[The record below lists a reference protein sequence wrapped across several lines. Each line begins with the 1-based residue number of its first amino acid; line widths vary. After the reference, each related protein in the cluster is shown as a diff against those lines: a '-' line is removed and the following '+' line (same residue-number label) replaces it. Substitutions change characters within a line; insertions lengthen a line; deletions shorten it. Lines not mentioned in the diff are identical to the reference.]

1 MPETGEMLMGDR
13 EKGETSQGNSANA
26 TKGQLVKRPTTT
38 ARSQR
43 ERDLLKKGRE
53 YFAQDPARRDPVG
66 NRYDIEA
73 KNTGQKSQVTDQL
86 KEAAQQ
92 VNALG
97 TSAPGMVAAFASKAL
112 TGADAVNA
120 TRNAFIGVSA
130 AATQNERATNKER
143 NDATEKHMQHY
154 AFTKRGMHSD
164 FDEYRELEA
173 EPSVD
178 VDEEKKKKKFL
189 GRARWHGA
197 KNTLISGI
205 KAAAY
210 AKASGKRELLA
221 PEIDTVAS
229 ERGPE
234 DEGKT
239 AKELVEK
246 GNFVSDLGRKA
257 RPTVRQLAAIFE
269 SRDLRGAADL
279 RLGYGQKLNPQRQE
293 KLDQGNDR
301 LAELDAKK
309 FYNKDISEVGIRTP
323 QDDAKRYHKAE
334 VKKLQDEAENRK
346 KERPHSE
353 GKGILSAVFGTK
365 KPIFTADEQQR
376 HAGAQKG
383 FNDATASAQRA
394 RGNFLLGQKS
404 ALKKL
409 RQEHKAPNVNKNSK
423 PYIRW
428 LQRQPK
434 EVRAQHDEYE
444 KNILES
450 SRPATPE
457 SLKQYMGNRDDA
469 EAARSHWSTKENLES
484 IRDTNL
490 SLDEKRKL
498 DFHNAQ
504 LEEIKRTKKTGLDS
518 RDRMEHQ
525 NLVEQP
531 QRLAE
536 QQKKENTAFKV
547 AGDRKVTNGML
558 TTIDSH
564 SNPADFEST
573 TKEKIAKSMHG
584 AAETL
589 YEASMIGGGKAK
601 DTQALAD
608 ADRLPEAQAAAASAM
623 ARETLSGISNVAPGL
638 GHGVG
643 AAWSAAT
650 GTTKAIGAA
659 GMKMTESDARKFDT
673 KELYKSVADG
683 TRAADTRPVNWSHVG
698 RQTRQIS
705 SPSYM
710 DIANGALSEI
720 SGKNDSLERGLG
732 DGLNGAANKLNTVP
746 GASVD
751 GQAQTDG
758 PANERI
764 LGAAAESMPT
774 AVSPLNDMD
783 RKIENGYD
791 LMENEAT
798 SKRDTVDSEVE
809 AVTGSRLST
818 LEQGA
823 MAAHDAQGKGKEVS
837 PPARLRRSQ
846 PQRWYQS
853 HNFEGHKAPQPPT
866 PQEPTPTEETA
877 ERITEKLARPQPKTL
892 NETHDYEG
900 LKAPQ
905 PPTPQEPTPT
915 EETAERIT
923 EKLATQQQGL
933 QSPEVYSADP
943 MATEPQPAPPAQR
956 RGWFHSLRRGA
967 GRAWNAIRRTARR
980 VGTGVTG
987 MFRRR

>member
-164 FDEYRELEA
+164 FEKYRELEA
-173 EPSVD
+173 EPSAD

-394 RGNFLLGQKS
+394 RGNFLLGQKL

-409 RQEHKAPNVNKNSK
+409 RQEHKAPNENKDSK

-877 ERITEKLARPQPKTL
+877 ERITEKLA
-892 NETHDYEG
+892 
-900 LKAPQ
+900 
-905 PPTPQEPTPT
+905 
-915 EETAERIT
+915 
-923 EKLATQQQGL
+923 TQQQGL